1 MELQDTFKTILA
13 NVGISALNQIQ
24 KDAFT
29 AIQQETAILLLA
41 PTGSGKT
48 LAFLLPILAKLNS
61 EDKKIQCLIL
71 TPSRE
76 LAIQIEQVW
85 KKMATGFKVNACYGG
100 HNMSVE
106 VQNLT
111 EPPALLIGTPG
122 RIADHITRRSLD
134 LSSVYTLVLDEF
146 DKSLA
151 LGFQDQ
157 MAFIVQHLKKVK
169 TKILVSATD
178 SIKIPDFVGIRKPHV
193 LYFTKNEEDTPAL
206 KTYTIFSEAKDKIDC
221 LFNLLCQLGASST
234 IVFCNHREAAERT
247 SQLLWERGVENAFF
261 HGGMEQIDREK
272 TLFQF
277 RNGSTHFLIAS
288 DLAARGLDIA
298 DIQNIIHYHLP
309 HKHEDFTHRNGRT
322 ARMDATGKAYIILHQ
337 DEKVP
342 TYLAELP
349 EKIVLQKVL
358 TIPKRSEWT
367 TLYISGGKK
376 DKLSKGDILGFLVKI
391 GGLEMGE
398 IGLIEVMDFMAFVA
412 VQKKRLKTVLPILQQ
427 AKMKGKKYRIQEAL
441 LNG

>member
-1 MELQDTFKTILA
+1 MELQDTFKTILS
-13 NVGISALNQIQ
+13 NVGITALNPIQ
-24 KDAFT
+24 TASFT
-29 AIQQETAILLLA
+29 AIQQEKEILLLA

-48 LAFLLPILAKLNS
+48 LAFLLPILAKLNT
-61 EDKKIQCLIL
+61 EVKQIQCLIL

-100 HNMSVE
+100 HSMSVE
-106 VQNLT
+106 MQNLT

-134 LSSVYTLVLDEF
+134 LTSVYTFVLDEF

-151 LGFQDQ
+151 LGFHDQ
-157 MAFIVQHLKKVK
+157 MAFITQHLKKLK
-169 TKILVSATD
+169 TKVLVSATD
-178 SIKIPDFVGIRKPHV
+178 LSEMPDFIGIRKPYV
-193 LYFTKNEEDTPAL
+193 LHFTKAVEAAPAL
-206 KTYTIFSEAKDKIDC
+206 KIYTVLSEAKDKIDC
-221 LFNLLCQLGASST
+221 LFNLLCALGGTST

-272 TLFQF
+272 TLIQF

-309 HKHEDFTHRNGRT
+309 HKNEDFIHRNGRT
-322 ARMDATGKAYIILHQ
+322 ARMDATGKAYIILHPE
-337 DEKVP
+337 EKLP
-342 TYLAELP
+342 TYLATLP
-349 EKIVLQKVL
+349 EKIVLQKQTRL
-358 TIPKRSEWT
+358 PQRSEWT
-367 TLYISGGKK
+367 TLYMSGGKK
-376 DKLSKGDILGFLVKI
+376 DKLSKGDIVGFLVKI
-391 GGLEMGE
+391 GGLEQAE
-398 IGLIEVMDFMAFVA
+398 IGLIDVMDFMAFVA
-412 VQKKRLKTVLPILQQ
+412 VQKKRLKTVLPIIQQ
-427 AKMKGKKYRIQEAL
+427 AKMKGRKYKIQEAA